1 MKKALLFF
9 TLFFFFVF
17 LSAED
22 VKTGEYDFGDITVTL
37 FEKESPEAE
46 KARKEAEAKEESER
60 AKADAEKKKEREEI
74 NAEWKKPVYFQA
86 TAGIGAGSSI
96 FAVNADLNLGFLV
109 YPFKKGNLYLGI
121 DAGFRYYPRYYD
133 MISVPLQLNFAV
145 DFKAKNGSLKYAGLW
160 FSIGADMN
168 IDEDACLMVTTAWS
182 MGAEFV
188 FNNNFVLR
196 PGVYGF
202 LEEFPD
208 VSVAIGYR
216 F

>member
-1 MKKALLFF
+1 MKKFALFF
-9 TLFFFFVF
+9 TFFLLFGF
-17 LSAED
+17 LIAED
-22 VKTGEYDFGDITVTL
+22 VKTGEYDFGDVTVTL
-37 FEKESPEAE
+37 FEEESPKAE
-46 KARKEAEAKEESER
+46 KARKEAEAKEENEHR
-60 AKADAEKKKEREEI
+60 KID
-74 NAEWKKPVYFQA
+74 AEWKKPVCFQA

-109 YPFKKGNLYLGI
+109 YPFKKGNLYLGV
-121 DAGFRYYPRYYD
+121 DVAFRYYPRYYD

-145 DFKAKNGSLKYAGLW
+145 DFKAKNGSLKYAGIW